1 MRWVQTKNRSQNGF
15 TKKNIRGFGT
25 GGRYVKAGLKRK
37 FSTWAFWL
45 YRNVYFCRL
54 IASNG
59 ERKNLSFFLEEKIFP
74 SDKIARKKKLE
85 KKKHQRVMIY
95 KDKDVAKT
103 ENVKAGYD
111 TVGILIPTMNW
122 VQMLNVVFFFL
133 NGGLVI
139 RVAFTQGS
147 RE

>member
-1 MRWVQTKNRSQNGF
+1 M
-15 TKKNIRGFGT
+15 
-25 GGRYVKAGLKRK
+25 
-37 FSTWAFWL
+37 
-45 YRNVYFCRL
+45 
-54 IASNG
+54 
-59 ERKNLSFFLEEKIFP
+59 EEKIFP
-74 SDKIARKKKLE
+74 SDKIARKKKLK

-133 NGGLVI
+133 ME
-139 RVAFTQGS
+139 AS
-147 RE
+147 

>member
-1 MRWVQTKNRSQNGF
+1 
-15 TKKNIRGFGT
+15 
-25 GGRYVKAGLKRK
+25 
-37 FSTWAFWL
+37 
-45 YRNVYFCRL
+45 
-54 IASNG
+54 
-59 ERKNLSFFLEEKIFP
+59 
-74 SDKIARKKKLE
+74 
-85 KKKHQRVMIY
+85 MIY